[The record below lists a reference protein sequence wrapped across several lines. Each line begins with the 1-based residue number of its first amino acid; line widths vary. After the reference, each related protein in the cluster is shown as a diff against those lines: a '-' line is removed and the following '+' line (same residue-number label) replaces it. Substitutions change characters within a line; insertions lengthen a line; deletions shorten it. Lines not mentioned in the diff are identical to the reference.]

1 MKTTTSRA
9 SEIIMVTDSLSII
22 SHFYSEEPELRDLML
37 KHAFQVR
44 AKARQILEFSGLEL
58 DCEVISTGALLH
70 DIGIIRCHAPGI
82 LCNGELPYIAHG
94 VAGAEMLRDYGQ
106 AHGMDLECF
115 ARICERHTGSGLTEA
130 DIRNQDLPLPHQ
142 DFLPETMEEILICLA
157 DKFFSKSGE
166 MKEKTLSSV
175 RRSMEK
181 FGEASLDRFDQMC
194 HLFCVDETL
203 PMLSEE

>member
-1 MKTTTSRA
+1 
-9 SEIIMVTDSLSII
+9 MVIDPLSIV
-22 SHFYSEEPELRDLML
+22 SHFYSEEPELRNLML

-58 DCEVISTGALLH
+58 DCETISSGALLH

-94 VAGAEMLRDYGQ
+94 IAGAEMLRGYGQ
-106 AHGMDLECF
+106 EHGIELERF

-130 DIRNQDLPLPHQ
+130 EIRNQELPLPHQ

-166 MKEKTLSSV
+166 MKEKSPASV
-175 RRSMEK
+175 RRSMAK
-181 FGEASLDRFDQMC
+181 FGDASLDRFDQMC
-194 HLFCVDETL
+194 RFFCVDETL

>member
-1 MKTTTSRA
+1 
-9 SEIIMVTDSLSII
+9 MVTDPLSIV
-22 SHFYSEEPELRDLML
+22 SHFYGDEPELSDLML

-58 DCEVISTGALLH
+58 DCETISTGALLH
-70 DIGIIRCHAPGI
+70 DIGIIRCNAPGI
-82 LCNGELPYIAHG
+82 LCNGALPYIAHG
-94 VAGAEMLRDYGQ
+94 IAGAEMLRDYGQ
-106 AHGMDLECF
+106 EHGLELERF

-130 DIRNQDLPLPHQ
+130 DIRNQELPLPHQ

-166 MKEKTLSSV
+166 MKEKSLSSV

-194 HLFCVDETL
+194 HLFCVDDTL